1 MLRILTII
9 ATLLVTLVTVASAS
23 AASGNHVCRQGDPPI
38 TASAHTSCSMAGAML
53 NAYYNGNT
61 WSVGYGGYRA
71 GWVRSPVT
79 KQYYMVN
86 FKRSGYRVTATG
98 KNGIKASFAAGF

>member
-1 MLRILTII
+1 MTRILTIF
-9 ATLLVTLVTVASAS
+9 AALAASLALVSTAS
-23 AASGNHVCRQGDPPI
+23 AAQSHVCRQGDPPI
-38 TASAHTSCSMAGAML
+38 TASAHTSCAMAGAML
-53 NAYYNGNT
+53 NTYYNGNT

-79 KQYYMVN
+79 KQSYMVN